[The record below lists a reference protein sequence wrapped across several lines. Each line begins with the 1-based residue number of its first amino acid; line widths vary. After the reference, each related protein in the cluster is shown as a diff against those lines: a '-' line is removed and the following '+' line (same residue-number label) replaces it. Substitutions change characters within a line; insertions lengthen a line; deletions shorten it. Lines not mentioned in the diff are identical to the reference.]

1 MSAIHPSSP
10 RGLFGALHCSQSR
23 WFGSLLGEL
32 VEVHAD
38 PLQLQGKFSDS
49 VDHDDVFFQSRFTDK
64 VTLVELGR
72 GNLAFDALKF
82 FVSDKE
88 LERIKSK
95 VAASKLNQS
104 DFIRKSA
111 LEKDIIVID
120 GIREFALELK
130 RIGVN
135 LNQLTKLANQNI
147 VTDCNE
153 ELQTIHEEMRDV
165 WHSLRQLIRLR
176 GH

>member
-1 MSAIHPSSP
+1 MP
-10 RGLFGALHCSQSR
+10 RKRAKQ
-23 WFGSLLGEL
+23 
-32 VEVHAD
+32 
-38 PLQLQGKFSDS
+38 
-49 VDHDDVFFQSRFTDK
+49 
-64 VTLVELGR
+64 
-72 GNLAFDALKF
+72 LKF

-120 GIREFALELK
+120 GLREFALELK

-135 LNQLTKLANQNI
+135 LNQLTKLANQTI

>member
-1 MSAIHPSSP
+1 MP
-10 RGLFGALHCSQSR
+10 RKRAKQ
-23 WFGSLLGEL
+23 
-32 VEVHAD
+32 
-38 PLQLQGKFSDS
+38 
-49 VDHDDVFFQSRFTDK
+49 
-64 VTLVELGR
+64 
-72 GNLAFDALKF
+72 LKF

-135 LNQLTKLANQNI
+135 LNQLNKIANQTI
-147 VTDCNE
+147 ETDCNE
-153 ELQTIHEEMRDV
+153 ELQTIHGEMKDV
-165 WHSLRQLIRLR
+165 WHSLRQLMRLR
-176 GH
+176 GHSVSYTHLRAHETRHDLVCRLLLEK

>member
-1 MSAIHPSSP
+1 MP
-10 RGLFGALHCSQSR
+10 RKRAKQ
-23 WFGSLLGEL
+23 
-32 VEVHAD
+32 
-38 PLQLQGKFSDS
+38 
-49 VDHDDVFFQSRFTDK
+49 
-64 VTLVELGR
+64 
-72 GNLAFDALKF
+72 LKF

-95 VAASKLNQS
+95 VAASKLNQN
-104 DFIRKSA
+104 
-111 LEKDIIVID
+111 DIIVID

-135 LNQLTKLANQNI
+135 LNQLTKLANQTI

-153 ELQTIHEEMRDV
+153 ELQTIHGEMKDV

>member
-1 MSAIHPSSP
+1 MP
-10 RGLFGALHCSQSR
+10 RKRAKQ
-23 WFGSLLGEL
+23 
-32 VEVHAD
+32 
-38 PLQLQGKFSDS
+38 
-49 VDHDDVFFQSRFTDK
+49 
-64 VTLVELGR
+64 
-72 GNLAFDALKF
+72 LKF

-88 LERIKSK
+88 LERIKNK

-104 DFIRKSA
+104 DFLRKSA

-120 GIREFALELK
+120 GLREFALELK

-135 LNQLTKLANQNI
+135 LNQLTKLANQTI

-165 WHSLRQLIRLR
+165 WYSLRQLIRLR

>member
-1 MSAIHPSSP
+1 MP
-10 RGLFGALHCSQSR
+10 RKRAKQ
-23 WFGSLLGEL
+23 
-32 VEVHAD
+32 
-38 PLQLQGKFSDS
+38 
-49 VDHDDVFFQSRFTDK
+49 
-64 VTLVELGR
+64 
-72 GNLAFDALKF
+72 LKF

-120 GIREFALELK
+120 GIRELVLELK

-135 LNQLTKLANQNI
+135 LNQLTKLANQHI

-153 ELQTIHEEMRDV
+153 ELQTIHGEMSEV
-165 WHSLRQLIRLR
+165 WQLLRQLIRKSQR
-176 GH
+176 